1 MDVTGSTQAPSSTK
15 ILDQPAAATQNVNSD
30 NEAQGAG
37 PDGDTDRDDA
47 VSGIPSSG
55 SRSGNS
61 TSTLGN
67 NVNVKV

>member
-1 MDVTGSTQAPSSTK
+1 MDVAGTTQAAPSTK
-15 ILDQPAAATQNVNSD
+15 ILDQPAAAAQNSNRD

-37 PDGDTDRDDA
+37 PDGDGDRDDA

-55 SRSGNS
+55 NNSGNS